1 MYKKKNKKIKNENR
15 NLFFNNQIHNII
27 KVKIIIDRNIPL
39 NYIYFLV
46 TRK

>member
-1 MYKKKNKKIKNENR
+1 MKNENR